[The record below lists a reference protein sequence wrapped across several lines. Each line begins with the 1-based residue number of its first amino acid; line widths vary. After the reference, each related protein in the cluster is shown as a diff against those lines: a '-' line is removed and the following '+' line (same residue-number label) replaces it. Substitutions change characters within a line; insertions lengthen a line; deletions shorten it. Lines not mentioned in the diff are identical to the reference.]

1 MTLAGDSILVTPG
14 TGATVAT
21 HSAGGKEHQVVMIAG
36 PDGHLQD
43 SFPTYY
49 YWSGFVAGAA
59 NRKHLEIFNA
69 TGSGVKIIVRKIFI
83 QSNMATA
90 VHVAQQWDL
99 DRSSAVGTGGTTITA
114 NKADSTNTNV
124 PANVTARAGP
134 TGGATKSG
142 GTLFSIGLNA
152 EETLPAAA
160 MLGMINWVPEG
171 PNIQE
176 ITLRE
181 GEGLYAM
188 QVTSSAT
195 TLWGV
200 LFVVNII

>member
-1 MTLAGDSILVTPG
+1 VTLANDSVLVTPG
-14 TGATVAT
+14 SGATIAT
-21 HSAGGKEHQVVMIAG
+21 HLANSKEYQVVMVAG

-49 YWSGFVAGAA
+49 YWSGFVAGAQ
-59 NRKHLEIFNA
+59 NRLALELFNA
-69 TGSGVKIIVRKIFI
+69 TSSGVKVIVRKIFI

-90 VHVAQQWDL
+90 VHVAQQWDI

-114 NKADSTNTNV
+114 GEADTDNTTP
-124 PANVTARAGP
+124 PAQVTARAGP
-134 TGGATKSG
+134 TGGATKVA
-142 GTLFSIGLNA
+142 TLFSIGLNA

-176 ITLRE
+176 ITLHE
-181 GEGLYAM
+181 GEGVYAK
-188 QVTSSAT
+188 QITSST
-195 TLWGV
+195 TTTWGV

>member
-1 MTLAGDSILVTPG
+1 
-14 TGATVAT
+14 
-21 HSAGGKEHQVVMIAG
+21 MIAG

-49 YWSGFVAGAA
+49 YWSGFVAGAT
-59 NRKHLEIFNA
+59 NRLHLELFNA
-69 TGSGVKIIVRKIFI
+69 SGSGVKIIVRKIFI

-90 VHVAQQWDL
+90 VHVAQQWDI
-99 DRSSAVGTGGTTITA
+99 DRSSAVGTGGTTITPQE
-114 NKADSTNTNV
+114 ADTDNV
-124 PANVTARAGP
+124 TPPAQVTARAGP
-134 TGGATKSG
+134 TGGATKVA
-142 GTLFSIGLNA
+142 TLFSIGLNA

-176 ITLRE
+176 IVLHE
-181 GEGLYAM
+181 GEGVYAK
-188 QVTSSAT
+188 QITNST
-195 TLWGV
+195 TTTWGV